1 MRGLSQPVVGRK
13 LMGWQEKKF
22 RTWLKKSQ
30 RGDAA
35 STLGRSQVFTPFE
48 N

>member
-1 MRGLSQPVVGRK
+1 
-13 LMGWQEKKF
+13 MGWQEKKF
-22 RTWLKKSQ
+22 HTWLKKSQ

-35 STLGRSQVFTPFE
+35 STLGRSQIFTPFE